1 MSALLH
7 LNTQDKGPFCKAKR
21 VCQRMH
27 MSDTEQ
33 LVLHERYA
41 NLKLHRCTGG
51 MKNKKGGGGRG
62 EEGRDLSCTFECI
75 HAERY

>member
-1 MSALLH
+1 
-7 LNTQDKGPFCKAKR
+7 
-21 VCQRMH
+21 